1 MSIIT
6 FTITYTYIMME
17 TWTFRYYFSKSFCL
31 IHYFMS
37 DVYDLGHWFQKLEKK
52 ITWGIF
58 EYKMQLW
65 IV

>member
-52 ITWGIF
+52 SLGEFLSTKCNSG
-58 EYKMQLW
+58 
-65 IV
+65 